1 MTYKKILLQ
10 SEIKN
15 EVVKSVSDAID
26 NLEINIPDNTT
37 QFNITS
43 PISTEDYYKLV
54 AFMDFS
60 GKIVEINDQENS
72 RLIAGAISDI
82 VEENPLECF
91 IGKMVYCYCNSEL
104 TEGVLIKTDDKIK
117 HYAMPQKDDLYH
129 SYTIGK
135 VIGLHDQFLY
145 FDCEGN
151 RKSAGEYEISIAKKL
166 QFDNKNLAT
175 LARRPSLHSV
185 RSIGSVSSRDSKPS
199 SRLSTSGKLTPS
211 TPRGLISK
219 YRLVTFI

>member
-54 AFMDFS
+54 SFMDFS

-91 IGKMVYCYCNSEL
+91 IGKMVYCYCNSDL
-104 TEGVLIKTDDKIK
+104 TEGSLIKTDDKIK
-117 HYAMPQKDDLYH
+117 HYAMP
-129 SYTIGK
+129 
-135 VIGLHDQFLY
+135 
-145 FDCEGN
+145 
-151 RKSAGEYEISIAKKL
+151 
-166 QFDNKNLAT
+166 
-175 LARRPSLHSV
+175 
-185 RSIGSVSSRDSKPS
+185 
-199 SRLSTSGKLTPS
+199 
-211 TPRGLISK
+211 
-219 YRLVTFI
+219 